1 MTFHSVKEGQ
11 EDAGELVGASR
22 CVWALPAPNSS
33 ARTGP
38 CQGIMRAVP
47 ERGHSQP
54 CWQCQLRTEAEP
66 QLLQLLHC
74 SPRGS
79 AGSSWQHLCTAR
91 SPELVLNW
99 EREPCA
105 ELQGREEPLEGRTP
119 NNCCFGQSITEPG
132 PQPRHS
138 QERSSSRR
146 WLQGHCPSALAAS
159 LLAPGHSRGT
169 AAPGACCQRG
179 ITCDPGITCQPGI
192 ACGMAAVPKGLEKCH
207 SSPCRHSRCHLHAL
221 SMGPPHLHHSHP
233 RSLCSARARG
243 ASQGC

>member
-11 EDAGELVGASR
+11 EDAGELAGASR

-33 ARTGP
+33 ARTSP

-47 ERGHSQP
+47 ERRHSQP

-66 QLLQLLHC
+66 QLLQLPHC

-119 NNCCFGQSITEPG
+119 NNCCFAQSITEPG

-138 QERSSSRR
+138 QERSGSRR

-159 LLAPGHSRGT
+159 LLG
-169 AAPGACCQRG
+169 APGALQHQG
-179 ITCDPGITCQPGI
+179 H
-192 ACGMAAVPKGLEKCH
+192 AASMASPVTLASPASLASPVAWLQFPKDWANATA
-207 SSPCRHSRCHLHAL
+207 PHA
-221 SMGPPHLHHSHP
+221 GTAGATYT
-233 RSLCSARARG
+233 LCP
-243 ASQGC
+243 